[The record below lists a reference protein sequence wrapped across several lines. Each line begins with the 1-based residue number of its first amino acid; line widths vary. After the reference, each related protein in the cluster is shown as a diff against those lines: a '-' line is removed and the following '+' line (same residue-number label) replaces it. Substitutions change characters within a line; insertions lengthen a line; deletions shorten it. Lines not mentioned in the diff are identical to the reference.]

1 MNQTWKLGTFLIHFF
16 TSLVPCTESSQKISS
31 VLYRTTFMIWLKKI
45 TYIASSLWY
54 NKNISKYFFIVK
66 RTKGYF
72 FDIISN
78 WKWLSVEIGYMALL
92 VAFDIPS
99 EFDVLLAAC
108 GWCRAAVPP
117 SPPHSTLSLKIVN
130 NDFKPP
136 LWKETE
142 INIFA
147 HSQLKI
153 KIFEVWKKAQVRT
166 SCQETNCRHIFGLNI

>member
-1 MNQTWKLGTFLIHFF
+1 M
-16 TSLVPCTESSQKISS
+16 
-31 VLYRTTFMIWLKKI
+31 
-45 TYIASSLWY
+45 IASSIIHDIKIYL
-54 NKNISKYFFIVK
+54 KIIFFK
-66 RTKGYF
+66 LERTKSFF

-117 SPPHSTLSLKIVN
+117 HSTLSLKIVN

-142 INIFA
+142 FKILYTLNWRYSVDKCGKRPRLA
-147 HSQLKI
+147 VSSRCPQLPRNKLQTYFFSKHRI
-153 KIFEVWKKAQVRT
+153 WLYFIVCFVSFW
-166 SCQETNCRHIFGLNI
+166 